1 MDQQRETSSLRGHHK
16 GYSRKALTFILI
28 FLVINW
34 CQGIIVFDC
43 SDPKTD
49 IVSVSLR
56 DVAKCPEPAS
66 EYASA
71 EKTIKVIQKNEINT
85 IQEIGG
91 IIMNGTT
98 TTAITI
104 DGSCEGTIYHEGG
117 RTWEDAIIT
126 ATVKIQAKDYQS
138 RVKMEENQISL
149 FGGVMCPFLPGY
161 CFDTTLG
168 ESVWKSNTPI
178 PCEERGFFF
187 QNGTNMINQELYV
200 VVESGENWKNYE
212 IVAG

>member
-1 MDQQRETSSLRGHHK
+1 MDQRRETSSYRGHHK
-16 GYSRKALTFILI
+16 GSSRKAFTFIII

-34 CQGIIVFDC
+34 CQGIIVYDC

-56 DVAKCPEPAS
+56 GVAKCPEPAS
-66 EYASA
+66 KYASA
-71 EKTIKVIQKNEINT
+71 EKTIKDIQKNEINT

-104 DGSCEGTIYHEGG
+104 AGEGSCKGTTYHEGG
-117 RTWEDAIIT
+117 RTWEDA
-126 ATVKIQAKDYQS
+126 TVKIQAEDYQA

-168 ESVWKSNTPI
+168 ESVWKSNTQI
-178 PCEERGFFF
+178 SCEE
-187 QNGTNMINQELYV
+187 QLSLLYQ
-200 VVESGENWKNYE
+200 GMLNW
-212 IVAG
+212 

>member
-1 MDQQRETSSLRGHHK
+1 MHCGMHSHSSVVAGGL
-16 GYSRKALTFILI
+16 Y
-28 FLVINW
+28 N
-34 CQGIIVFDC
+34 
-43 SDPKTD
+43 
-49 IVSVSLR
+49 SVYRLGADECESMHRYRSL
-56 DVAKCPEPAS
+56 
-66 EYASA
+66 
-71 EKTIKVIQKNEINT
+71 QLFH
-85 IQEIGG
+85 QEIGG

-104 DGSCEGTIYHEGG
+104 AGESKADGSCKGTIYHEGG

-126 ATVKIQAKDYQS
+126 ATVKIQAKDYQA

-178 PCEERGFFF
+178 PCEERVSLLYQGHAELV
-187 QNGTNMINQELYV
+187 TNMINQ
-200 VVESGENWKNYE
+200 
-212 IVAG
+212 